1 MSQRQEFFGL
11 VIGEVLPMMIRD
23 GSRVAP
29 IKVEVILTQEKQLG
43 YNRTLWTRFAPARG

>member
-1 MSQRQEFFGL
+1 LSQRQEFFGL

-29 IKVEVILTQEKQLG
+29 IKVEVILTQEK
-43 YNRTLWTRFAPARG
+43 